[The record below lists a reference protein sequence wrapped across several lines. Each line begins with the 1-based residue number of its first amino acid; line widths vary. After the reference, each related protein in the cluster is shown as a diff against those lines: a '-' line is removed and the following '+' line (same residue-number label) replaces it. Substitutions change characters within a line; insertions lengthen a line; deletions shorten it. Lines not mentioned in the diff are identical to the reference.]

1 MSDYLAQAEQT
12 INEVVRQLTQMRSAA
27 EVLAKA
33 EATTTAIVDGAAKAA
48 SAAGEAI
55 LHLGT
60 AAAELRELSA
70 NLRSERAQMTS
81 EIRQNL
87 QAHLSQMQAA
97 RQAVEPLRGLVT
109 LPSQLEQ
116 VLSETRARLDH
127 LQQELGQKIEQN
139 QRTLVI
145 TLRVSAAAA
154 TLGLLNF
161 LILLFR

>member
-1 MSDYLAQAEQT
+1 MSDYLTQAEQT

-33 EATTTAIVDGAAKAA
+33 EAATTAIVDGAAKAA

-55 LHLGT
+55 LHLGK
-60 AAAELRELSA
+60 AAAELRELGA
-70 NLRSERAQMTS
+70 NLRNERAQLTS

-87 QAHLSQMQAA
+87 QFHLSQMQAA

-116 VLSETRARLDH
+116 VISETKADLDRV
-127 LQQELGQKIEQN
+127 QREVGDKIEQN
-139 QRTLVI
+139 QRMLTI

-154 TLGLLNF
+154 VLGLLNF